1 MVFNDPFALA
11 DQAVGGANI
20 ARTSRPGAANAAT
33 LLERHLSAEI
43 SRWGPLQIVSPV
55 GIFHTDAAGR
65 CLFVNMRWCEITGL
79 EPEEALGE
87 GWARAV
93 HPDDR
98 ERITGEW
105 SRAIGKDQPFESK
118 FRFRRPDGA
127 ITPVLGQS
135 LPERDSQGRI
145 SGFIGAVIDLTGQ
158 IEAENKLRC
167 LALQLE
173 MEQERERRRIAA
185 GLHDE
190 VGQVL
195 AITRAKLGQ
204 LIENGAGR
212 DVPTQAAEIRGFV
225 DRAIEQTST
234 LTFEL
239 SSPILRELGFVAA
252 IESLCEKLGEES
264 GVRFRV
270 TAGPEPEALGEDLRT
285 FLYRVVR
292 ELCTNVVRHARA
304 LRAEVRVYVEQDQI
318 EIVVIDDGKGF
329 NASQDAR
336 SFGPTGGFGLFAI
349 REISRQLGG
358 HFKIESAPGKQTR
371 STLTVPLREKAV
383 EVSGEI

>member
-1 MVFNDPFALA
+1 
-11 DQAVGGANI
+11 
-20 ARTSRPGAANAAT
+20 
-33 LLERHLSAEI
+33 
-43 SRWGPLQIVSPV
+43 
-55 GIFHTDAAGR
+55 
-65 CLFVNMRWCEITGL
+65 MRWCEITGF

-87 GWARAV
+87 GWERAV

-98 ERITGEW
+98 ERITEDW
-105 SRAIGKDQPFESK
+105 SRATRGDRPFERK
-118 FRFRRPDGA
+118 FRFQRPDGV
-127 ITPVLGQS
+127 IIPVLGQV
-135 LPERDSQGRI
+135 LPERDTRGRI

-173 MEQERERRRIAA
+173 MEQEHERRRIAA

-190 VGQVL
+190 VGQTL
-195 AITRAKLGQ
+195 AVARAKLGQ
-204 LIENGAGR
+204 LIETGR
-212 DVPTQAAEIRGFV
+212 GGDVPAQAAEIRAFV
-225 DRAIEQTST
+225 DRAIAQTST

-252 IESLCEKLGEES
+252 VEDLCEKLGEQS
-264 GVRFRV
+264 GVWFRV
-270 TAGPEPEALGEDLRT
+270 TAGPVPGALGEDLHI

-292 ELCTNVVRHARA
+292 ELCANVVKHARA
-304 LRAEVRVYVEQDQI
+304 LRAEVRVHVDGDWIQI
-318 EIVVIDDGKGF
+318 AVTDDGKGF
-329 NASQDAR
+329 NASQDAK

-371 STLTVPLREKAV
+371 AILSVPL
-383 EVSGEI
+383 